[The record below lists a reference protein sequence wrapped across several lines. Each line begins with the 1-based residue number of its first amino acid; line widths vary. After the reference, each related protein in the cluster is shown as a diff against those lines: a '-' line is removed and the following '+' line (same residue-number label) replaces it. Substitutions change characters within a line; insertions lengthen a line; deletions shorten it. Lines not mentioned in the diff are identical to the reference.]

1 MDGTSDLDKC
11 KNILSGDVK
20 FFYLLFYSN
29 YYIIDDHIIM
39 RFGMMLDFKLKK
51 EIMERTALFSE
62 ANNTSTAETLPCLN
76 QIIDACKD
84 NDLKAQLYLYKLYYK
99 EMFKLSL
106 SIVKDLVMAEDIM
119 RESFLAALENI
130 GSCSE
135 IINFDSRLKNIVEI
149 HSHKRKPMI
158 KG

>member
-1 MDGTSDLDKC
+1 
-11 KNILSGDVK
+11 
-20 FFYLLFYSN
+20 
-29 YYIIDDHIIM
+29 
-39 RFGMMLDFKLKK
+39 MMLDFKLKK